1 MPEASIQLLLD
12 QMDYTF
18 GHGGWFRALDRAVEG
33 LTAEQAAWHPGHGVN
48 TIWQTV
54 NHLTFWK
61 TLCARRLDGAPLTAE
76 RIDNTTTFGNAGQP
90 GDELAWRIA
99 LEHLA
104 SAHRAYHEAVSRYHE
119 WDLESPLPGE
129 RTPLK
134 ELLLALNVHD
144 AYHLGQIVTIRKLQD
159 SWPRSS

>member
-104 SAHRAYHEAVSRYHE
+104 SAHRAYH
-119 WDLESPLPGE
+119 
-129 RTPLK
+129 LK
-134 ELLLALNVHD
+134 ELFLVLNVHD